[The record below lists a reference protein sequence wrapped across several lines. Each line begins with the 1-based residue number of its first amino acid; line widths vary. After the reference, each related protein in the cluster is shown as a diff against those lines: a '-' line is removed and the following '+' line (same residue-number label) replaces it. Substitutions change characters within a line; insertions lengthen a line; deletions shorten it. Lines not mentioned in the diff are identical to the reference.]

1 MKTLNAQLLTIFYLL
16 INGASPSIIDWS
28 KYKATDET
36 VPSKLYTSYGTK
48 PTFPLLCRRPIVNS
62 NDFSQTDTTA
72 LDYSPTASYSQ
83 QGSNVQGNCDI
94 IIGSGTK
101 EETEND
107 YKLENQLFPS
117 VTSIGLTFDSQTKKL
132 NLIKTITN
140 TTDETMYINEIG
152 LLYNHMVYIGSSTTS
167 KAFLIFRKVLP
178 STYELKSNQSL
189 NLILKQDDL
198 SVEI

>member
-16 INGASPSIIDWS
+16 YNGTSPSIIDWS
-28 KYKATDET
+28 KYKATDEA
-36 VPSKLYTSYGTK
+36 VPSRLYVSSGAK
-48 PTFPLLCRRPIVNS
+48 PTFPLLCRRPQVNS
-62 NDFSQTDTTA
+62 NDFSQTDITA
-72 LDYSPTASYSQ
+72 LSYLPNGNYSNQNNY
-83 QGSNVQGNCDI
+83 VQGNCDI

-101 EETEND
+101 AETEND

-152 LLYNHMVYIGSSTTS
+152 LLYHYSIYINSSSAS